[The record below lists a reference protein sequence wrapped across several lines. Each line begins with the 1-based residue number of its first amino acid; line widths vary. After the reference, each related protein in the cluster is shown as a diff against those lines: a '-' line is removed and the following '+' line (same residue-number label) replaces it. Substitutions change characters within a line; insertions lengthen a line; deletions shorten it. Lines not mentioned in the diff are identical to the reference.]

1 MPITPVGGGIVYLE
15 STQKLIIL
23 MRTVIFI
30 LALTALAAPAMGAPK
45 GPIACATPLVTATQ
59 NCNLCI
65 EGASGATPLEQ
76 CYDCKAGYYLTA
88 GDDVTGSCTR
98 CGPGKGIA
106 AGGSTT
112 TTTTRPTA
120 KVAGDCTACHISCS
134 ECFAPASASSCARC
148 ALDTFAATPATGG
161 STCGGSCLAG
171 KTRPAP
177 NADLTAA
184 TPPESAAVCTSNC
197 EATCATCR
205 GTTAASCTRCAIG
218 KFASAYDAT
227 LATGTCGS
235 TCDPGTTREVA
246 AAAITAIEVKATV
259 CVNCNSVCSECKGTA
274 ATGCT
279 KCSAFNY
286 ATAWD
291 ATSSTATCGPC
302 PDGKSRATGSAATLS
317 GTEATS
323 VCADNC
329 HSSCASCKGTTDTS
343 CTRCAAGRYASD
355 WVAGSATAKCSSECD
370 AGKTRDVA
378 AAVLAGN
385 EDKAT
390 ICVNCN
396 IACAECKG
404 TAGTVCTKC
413 AAGHFLSART
423 GTEVVGTCTACGDGK
438 GKDADAAIF
447 TGTSA
452 TTTKEDGCKATCT
465 AASNCGVC
473 SAAKPDECLTCPTGK
488 TLDAATKK
496 CPATAS
502 TGGSSASL
510 VQALCG
516 ASLAAYALF

>member
-30 LALTALAAPAMGAPK
+30 LALTALSTPVFTAAALGDAVTCTDSTALLTCNMC
-45 GPIACATPLVTATQ
+45 IANSGGTATTA
-59 NCNLCI
+59 CF
-65 EGASGATPLEQ
+65 
-76 CYDCKAGYYLTA
+76 DCKAGYFLTFTSETTGTCNRCAA
-88 GDDVTGSCTR
+88 GT
-98 CGPGKGIA
+98 GIA
-106 AGGSTT
+106 AGTAVNDAAK
-112 TTTTRPTA
+112 TTRVSPQQSQA
-120 KVAGDCTACHISCS
+120 SCTACHSTCARCYLPNSVASCS
-134 ECFAPASASSCARC
+134 KC
-148 ALDTFAATPATGG
+148 ALDTYT
-161 STCGGSCLAG
+161 
-171 KTRPAP
+171 
-177 NADLTAA
+177 TAA
-184 TPPESAAVCTSNC
+184 ASGGV
-197 EATCATCR
+197 ATCSGTCTAGMTRAAGTDTDFTATQAAETSSVCSVNCHASCGTCR
-205 GTTAASCTRCAIG
+205 GS
-218 KFASAYDAT
+218 
-227 LATGTCGS
+227 
-235 TCDPGTTREVA
+235 
-246 AAAITAIEVKATV
+246 
-259 CVNCNSVCSECKGTA
+259 A

-279 KCSAFNY
+279 KCAAYYY
-286 ATAWD
+286 ATVFDTTAK
-291 ATSSTATCGPC
+291 TATCSVC
-302 PDGKSRATGSAATLS
+302 PDGKTRATGSANTL
-317 GTEATS
+317 GDVEASS
-323 VCADNC
+323 VCGDNC
-329 HSSCASCKGTTDTS
+329 HASCASCKGTAETG
-343 CTRCAAGRYASD
+343 CTKCAIGRYASD
-355 WVAGSATAKCSSECD
+355 WAAASSTAKCSSECD